1 MTCYYELWLWFALIL
16 QYNDTV
22 PSSLVEYICCI
33 FLRRLYKSEAICSLT
48 ELVFYFY
55 LQCLSQLKTLYA
67 DGIEGCSLEFA
78 AYSLLYITLHS
89 NNNRELLSSM
99 SRLVLIDF
107 HVWAPPKHVVRK
119 IFRNKS
125 LGKIRIRNC
134 YTNSVSDQLGIV
146 LELYMFTPPI

>member
-22 PSSLVEYICCI
+22 PSSLVEYIYCI

-55 LQCLSQLKTLYA
+55 LQCLSQLKILYA
-67 DGIEGCSLEFA
+67 EGIEGCSLEFA

-107 HVWAPPKHVVRK
+107 HVWAPPKHDALCK

-125 LGKIRIRNC
+125 LGKIRIRIATEILWV
-134 YTNSVSDQLGIV
+134 TNW
-146 LELYMFTPPI
+146 E